1 MSSASFAGRWNLA
14 AIESAYQRWRQ
25 DPARVDES
33 CRLFFEGFELGL
45 SQKPAGATEAQQ
57 TALIRLIDA
66 YRGLGHL
73 LARLD
78 PLSLPPASTPALELA
93 EFGFT
98 DSDLERTFDTS
109 HFLGLKSGTLR
120 QLIAALRE
128 TYCRTLGV
136 EYMHI
141 QDPTIRRWI
150 QERLEPCRS
159 HPEYSRRQKL
169 RILMDLHYAELFEK
183 FLHTRYLGQKRFS
196 LEGSE
201 TLIPVLDRL
210 VERAADNTVKEI
222 VLGMAHR
229 GRLNVLANIIGKPYA
244 ELFREFEE

>member
-1 MSSASFAGRWNLA
+1 MTPPTFASRYNLD
-14 AIESAYQRWRQ
+14 AIEQAYQRWRQ
-25 DPARVDES
+25 DSTSVDES
-33 CRLFFEGFELGL
+33 WRLFFEGFDLGL
-45 SQKPAGATEAQQ
+45 AQKPTGVTEAQQ
-57 TALIRLIDA
+57 TSLIRLIDA

-78 PLSLPPASTPALELA
+78 PLSLPSTSLPALELA

-98 DSDLERTFDTS
+98 ESDLDRTFDTS

-150 QERLEPCRS
+150 QEKLEPRRS
-159 HPEYSRRQKL
+159 HPEYGRRQKL

-183 FLHTRYLGQKRFS
+183 FLHTRYLGQK
-196 LEGSE
+196 
-201 TLIPVLDRL
+201 
-210 VERAADNTVKEI
+210 
-222 VLGMAHR
+222 
-229 GRLNVLANIIGKPYA
+229 
-244 ELFREFEE
+244 LFARSARKR

>member
-1 MSSASFAGRWNLA
+1 MTSFAGRYNLD
-14 AIESAYQRWRQ
+14 AIEQAYQRWRQ
-25 DPARVDES
+25 DPATVDES
-33 CRLFFEGFELGL
+33 WRLFFEGFDLGL
-45 SQKPAGATEAQQ
+45 AQKPAGATEAQQ

-78 PLSLPPASTPALELA
+78 PLSLPPTSTPALELA

-98 DSDLERTFDTS
+98 ESDLERTFDTS
-109 HFLGLKSGTLR
+109 HFLGLTSGTLR

-150 QERLEPCRS
+150 QERLEPRRS
-159 HPEYSRRQKL
+159 QPEYGRRQKL
-169 RILMDLHYAELFEK
+169 RILM
-183 FLHTRYLGQKRFS
+183 
-196 LEGSE
+196 
-201 TLIPVLDRL
+201 
-210 VERAADNTVKEI
+210 
-222 VLGMAHR
+222 
-229 GRLNVLANIIGKPYA
+229 
-244 ELFREFEE
+244 